1 MKKLL
6 VIGLVFVIALTVA
19 LSVVTA
25 GCGSGDDATETT
37 VEQTDTTMDDTA
49 TTLEDAESAEDVTT
63 TVAE

>member
-6 VIGLVFVIALTVA
+6 VIGLVFVIAFTVA

-25 GCGSGDDATETT
+25 GCGGDDATDDTT

-49 TTLEDAESAEDVTT
+49 TTLEDSESTEDVTT